1 MSFQGKSNVRLSCKE
16 NPVRS
21 QFGNLGHPSS
31 VWEKKSPEFFFMS
44 AAACMPNRLNIKTYI
59 HSSACNGER
68 GTLRSPCWGT
78 GTQIHQSSSSSSS
91 SSSSVPSMPS
101 KSSNCKLN
109 RKFSIPP
116 TSSCKK
122 VQSTFM
128 LILHL
133 PGKKKNTNG
142 SWLSRKQ
149 QSLYSHFHR
158 LKFA

>member
-1 MSFQGKSNVRLSCKE
+1 MKS
-16 NPVRS
+16 P
-21 QFGNLGHPSS
+21 FGNLGHPSS
-31 VWEKKSPEFFFMS
+31 VWEKKSPEFFMS
-44 AAACMPNRLNIKTYI
+44 AAACMANRLNIKTYI

-68 GTLRSPCWGT
+68 GILHSLCW

-91 SSSSVPSMPS
+91 SSVSSMPS

-122 VQSTFM
+122 VQSTFV

-133 PGKKKNTNG
+133 PGKKKKNTDG
-142 SWLSRKQ
+142 SCLARKH
-149 QSLYSHFHR
+149 QSLYSHFHH
-158 LKFA
+158 LKFV